1 MSDKLP
7 ESLENLISL
16 LAESMTDSEETGNDF
31 LQQNFEQKEP
41 KEMSIA
47 QLSDNLSSL
56 AAKKT
61 DESAAEH
68 LTIPSDQ
75 ETEKIDDQDNN
86 GIEIKS
92 NQNHNLA
99 EINVEFVEDNSLEQP
114 DNNNH
119 NDDNSIYSRIEN
131 YSENTVED
139 NAENI
144 FTTKDFL
151 QKPGNPE
158 AIFIQ
163 DWITKK
169 EQQIDDLATSMNNI
183 IPLVVELLSIKTNNS
198 REAILQAVVPIIDK
212 IIDERSTQD
221 NQSMASAIAKV
232 LPNAISQE
240 IQSQPHSI
248 AKAIA
253 PEVALSIEEQIVIDE
268 DAISRALGSEMGKA
282 IKAQIEL
289 ERDAMVDALYP
300 VIGSTIS
307 KYMAEVVQSINAK
320 IEETLSP
327 KGVSRK
333 IRAKMQGVSEA
344 ELILKEA
351 IGYRV
356 SAIFLIDKASGLVIK
371 ELQPNTEE
379 LLDSD
384 MIAGMLTAIRSFAN
398 DCITSGSDSELDEI
412 DYGNSRIL
420 LETAG
425 YCYIAVVVNGEPDQ
439 QFRDRIRQTFS
450 HIVLKYGKQF
460 ENYNGD
466 PETISPRIQPL
477 LEKLITTKEE
487 QTQEK
492 KRPTTLIWLLVIL
505 LSSILIPW
513 GIIRYRAQT
522 AQRIEQETAI
532 ALDSNPQLSIFRLTP
547 QVKRGTLSLTGKVPS
562 NYYRELAEQVAAEI
576 SRSEELELDNQ
587 IIAVNTLPDPGLTAQ
602 EIARTTKIFNQQSQ
616 IAIATSYDN
625 QALTIEGFVL
635 EARDRQIITS
645 AFAALPG
652 VEQIIFLAQD
662 ELPTLESRIYF
673 ESGSLIFRSVE
684 DSSKID
690 SVKQFLDQYPSLNLR
705 IIGHSDR
712 SGSRSINQKLGLER
726 AQTIY
731 QQAIAQKANPQRLQV
746 VSSLELPPD
755 TPQGQPLWLSRCVR
769 FEPFIPGKDN
779 I

>member
-16 LAESMTDSEETGNDF
+16 LAENMADSEDTGNDF
-31 LQQNFEQKEP
+31 LLKDIEQKES
-41 KEMSIA
+41 KEISIA
-47 QLSDNLSSL
+47 ELSEQLSYSTTKNLDNS
-56 AAKKT
+56 
-61 DESAAEH
+61 
-68 LTIPSDQ
+68 
-75 ETEKIDDQDNN
+75 QDT
-86 GIEIKS
+86 EIKNIQE
-92 NQNHNLA
+92 NQNKSQFNSLIIESDKSNNEQ
-99 EINVEFVEDNSLEQP
+99 EIDVEFIEKNIIEEELSKIEDNKASNYLSPITEIAT
-114 DNNNH
+114 NNRQE
-119 NDDNSIYSRIEN
+119 DDVNKTLI
-131 YSENTVED
+131 
-139 NAENI
+139 AQ
-144 FTTKDFL
+144 DFL
-151 QKPGNPE
+151 EKPDNPE
-158 AIFIQ
+158 AILLQ
-163 DWITKK
+163 DWINKK
-169 EQQIDDLATSMNNI
+169 EQQIDELATSMNNI

-212 IIDERSTQD
+212 IIAERSTQD
-221 NQSMASAIAKV
+221 NQSMAAAIAKV

-240 IQSQPHSI
+240 IQSQPQSI

-307 KYMAEVVQSINAK
+307 KYMVEVVQSINAK

-327 KGVSRK
+327 QGFSRK

-344 ELILKEA
+344 ELIFKEA

-356 SAIFLIDKASGLVIK
+356 SAIFLIHKASGLVIR
-371 ELQPNTEE
+371 EIQPNTENI
-379 LLDSD
+379 LDSD

-398 DCITSGSDSELDEI
+398 DCIASSSELDEI

-425 YCYIAVVVNGEPDQ
+425 YCYIAVVINGEPEQ

-450 HIVLKYGKQF
+450 QIVLKYGKQI
-460 ENYNGD
+460 EDYNGD
-466 PETISPRIQPL
+466 PKTISPSIQLL
-477 LEKLITTKEE
+477 LEKLITTQDK
-487 QTQEK
+487 QSQEK
-492 KRPTTLIWLLVIL
+492 KLPTTLIWLVVIV

-513 GIIRYRAQT
+513 GMMQYRARI
-522 AQRIEQETAI
+522 AQQIEQKTAI
-532 ALDSNPQLSIFRLTP
+532 ALDSHPQLSIYRLTP
-547 QVKRGTLSLTGKVPS
+547 QVKQGTLLLTGKVPS
-562 NYYRELAEQVAAEI
+562 YYYRDLATQIVTRIATRET
-576 SRSEELELDNQ
+576 LELDNQ
-587 IIAVNTLPDPGLTAQ
+587 IITVNPRPDPGLTAQ
-602 EIARTTKIFNQQSQ
+602 EIERTTKIFNQQPQ
-616 IAIATSYDN
+616 IAIATSYQN
-625 QALTIEGFVL
+625 NTITIEGFVL

-652 VEQIIFLAQD
+652 VEQIIFLAQNQ
-662 ELPTLESRIYF
+662 LPKLETRIYF
-673 ESGSLIFRSVE
+673 ESGTLKFRSVE

-690 SVKQFLDQYPSLNLR
+690 SIKQFLDQYPLINLR

-726 AQTIY
+726 AQAIY
-731 QQAIAQKANPQRLQV
+731 QQAITQKVNPQRLQIA
-746 VSSLELPPD
+746 SSLELPPD
-755 TPQGQPLWLSRCVR
+755 TPPGQPLWLSRCVR
-769 FEPFIPGKDN
+769 FETFIPRKDN

>member
-7 ESLENLISL
+7 ESLENLINL
-16 LAESMTDSEETGNDF
+16 LAESMTDSKETGDEL
-31 LQQNFEQKEP
+31 LQINIEQPKDKEL
-41 KEMSIA
+41 SIA
-47 QLSDNLSSL
+47 QLSNNLSLSAENNCDQL
-56 AAKKT
+56 EARKQSSEQKLLT
-61 DESAAEH
+61 TENSNNENQIENES
-68 LTIPSDQ
+68 Q
-75 ETEKIDDQDNN
+75 ETNN
-86 GIEIKS
+86 FTLIKPELTEEDSPIIE
-92 NQNHNLA
+92 
-99 EINVEFVEDNSLEQP
+99 D
-114 DNNNH
+114 NNH
-119 NDDNSIYSRIEN
+119 NNN
-131 YSENTVED
+131 YLLSPPENTTDNQEED
-139 NAENI
+139 NLENI
-144 FTTKDFL
+144 YTAQYFL
-151 QKPGNPE
+151 QQPDNPE
-158 AIFIQ
+158 AILLQ

-169 EQQIDDLATSMNNI
+169 ERQIDDLATSMNNI
-183 IPLVVELLSIKTNNS
+183 IPLLVELLSIKTNNS

-221 NQSMASAIAKV
+221 NQSMAAAIAKV

-240 IQSQPHSI
+240 IQSQPLSI

-253 PEVALSIEEQIVIDE
+253 PEVAMSIEEQIVIDE

-351 IGYRV
+351 IGYSVR
-356 SAIFLIDKASGLVIK
+356 AIFLIHKASGLVIR
-371 ELQPNTEE
+371 EIQPNTENV
-379 LLDSD
+379 LDSD

-398 DCITSGSDSELDEI
+398 DCITSGSDLDEI
-412 DYGNSRIL
+412 DYGDSRII

-425 YCYIAVVVNGEPDQ
+425 YCYIAVVVNGEPEQ

-450 HIVLKYGKQF
+450 HIVLKYDKQI

-477 LEKLITTKEE
+477 LEKLITARDE
-487 QTQEK
+487 QTKEK
-492 KRPTTLIWLLVIL
+492 KRPTTLIWLVTIL
-505 LSSILIPW
+505 LSSIFIPW
-513 GIIRYRAQT
+513 GVMQYRAKT
-522 AQRIEQETAI
+522 AQRIEQKTAI
-532 ALDSNPQLSIFRLTP
+532 ALDSNPQLSIYRLTS
-547 QVKRGTLSLTGKVPS
+547 QVKRGKLNLRGKVPS
-562 NYYRELAEQVAAEI
+562 EYYRELAAQVAMVI
-576 SRSEELELDNQ
+576 SSTEKLELDNQ

-602 EIARTTKIFNQQSQ
+602 EIARTTKIFNQQPQ
-616 IAIATSYDN
+616 IAIATN
-625 QALTIEGFVL
+625 WQNNTITIDGFVL

-652 VEQIIFLAQD
+652 VEQVIFLAQNQ
-662 ELPTLESRIYF
+662 LPTLETRIYF
-673 ESGSLIFRSVE
+673 ESGSLEFRSVE

-690 SVKQFLDQYPSLNLR
+690 SVKQFLDQYPLLNLR

-726 AQTIY
+726 AQNIY
-731 QQAIAQKANPQRLQV
+731 QQAIAKKVNPQRLQV

-755 TPQGQPLWLSRCVR
+755 TPQDQPLWLSRCVR
-769 FEPFIPGKDN
+769 FETFIPVKDN